1 MIAYSDDSVKS
12 DCYRMMVT
20 AAAAATMIRMATMA
34 MIMKMLV
41 TKVTSRVVSL

>member
-1 MIAYSDDSVKS
+1 MIAYDDDSSKS

-20 AAAAATMIRMATMA
+20 AAATMIRMATMA

>member
-1 MIAYSDDSVKS
+1 MIAYNDDSVKS

-20 AAAAATMIRMATMA
+20 AAAATMIRMATMA